1 MNKEEQIKEWFKKTD
16 YYSLSILKTISNY
29 KDLLKKYSENWEK
42 IISIPMYKRFI
53 SVINLFNST
62 NIDNSEVYL
71 LILDISYLFG
81 VIIGSQ
87 KMFFTTLRETIIK
100 KNRDYGSSFD
110 KSVNK
115 FGWIYVAIELDKKK
129 NRLHSLLKNK
139 EKPNYESIEDTLLDI
154 AGYCVLSLIYLEN
167 KGAKQ

>member
-1 MNKEEQIKEWFKKTD
+1 MMNKEQEIKEWFEKNNEAMIINAFELNKNFFNIKENYLLLLHLID
-16 YYSLSILKTISNY
+16 RLSCENIDIDLMRYICLAFLVY
-29 KDLLKKYSENWEK
+29 KDKYLSTIYGGSCEELK
-42 IISIPMYKRFI
+42 
-53 SVINLFNST
+53 
-62 NIDNSEVYL
+62 
-71 LILDISYLFG
+71 G
-81 VIIGSQ
+81 
-87 KMFFTTLRETIIK
+87 TLIK

-167 KGAKQ
+167 KELK

>member
-1 MNKEEQIKEWFKKTD
+1 MVFILIIQDRSFNKSFTDVYSTLEE
-16 YYSLSILKTISNY
+16 
-29 KDLLKKYSENWEK
+29 
-42 IISIPMYKRFI
+42 
-53 SVINLFNST
+53 
-62 NIDNSEVYL
+62 
-71 LILDISYLFG
+71 
-81 VIIGSQ
+81 
-87 KMFFTTLRETIIK
+87 TLIK
-100 KNRDYGSSFD
+100 KNCDYGSSFD

-167 KGAKQ
+167 KEA

>member
-1 MNKEEQIKEWFKKTD
+1 MNKEQQIKEWFKKNKTLIYMQSLVRIFD
-16 YYSLSILKTISNY
+16 VEEMSISELYQKLGRSINIYYNGKHKCCIQAHTLYIICLIRLVL
-29 KDLLKKYSENWEK
+29 DKYFSKSFND
-42 IISIPMYKRFI
+42 
-53 SVINLFNST
+53 VLF
-62 NIDNSEVYL
+62 
-71 LILDISYLFG
+71 
-81 VIIGSQ
+81 
-87 KMFFTTLRETIIK
+87 TLEDTLIK
-100 KNRDYGSSFD
+100 KNSDYGSSFD

-167 KGAKQ
+167 KEIKK

>member
-1 MNKEEQIKEWFKKTD
+1 MNKEQQIKEWFEDRRYTLLNQTITSIKKEKEKD
-16 YYSLSILKTISNY
+16 VRYYDFDNLNHVISLLSSIGTETNYNYSNSPIHIIVLKCLRNLVYYFDFDLDNTI
-29 KDLLKKYSENWEK
+29 DLLKN
-42 IISIPMYKRFI
+42 
-53 SVINLFNST
+53 
-62 NIDNSEVYL
+62 
-71 LILDISYLFG
+71 
-81 VIIGSQ
+81 
-87 KMFFTTLRETIIK
+87 TLIK

-167 KGAKQ
+167 KEA

>member
-1 MNKEEQIKEWFKKTD
+1 MNKKEQIKEWFEKNFEYNIKNINLTKELYIFEDDNDKKNRLCID
-16 YYSLSILKTISNY
+16 YFC
-29 KDLLKKYSENWEK
+29 LLKIINKIQNNQKFDVFIHNLINRIGCNLQIYFREGNFFYILEN
-42 IISIPMYKRFI
+42 
-53 SVINLFNST
+53 
-62 NIDNSEVYL
+62 
-71 LILDISYLFG
+71 
-81 VIIGSQ
+81 
-87 KMFFTTLRETIIK
+87 TLIK

-167 KGAKQ
+167 KELKQC

>member
-1 MNKEEQIKEWFKKTD
+1 MNKENQIKEWFEKNFEYNIKNINLTKEMYIFEDDNDKKNRLCID
-16 YYSLSILKTISNY
+16 YFC
-29 KDLLKKYSENWEK
+29 LLKIINKIQNNQEFDIYLRNLINRIGCNLQVYFGEGNFFYILEN
-42 IISIPMYKRFI
+42 
-53 SVINLFNST
+53 
-62 NIDNSEVYL
+62 
-71 LILDISYLFG
+71 IL
-81 VIIGSQ
+81 
-87 KMFFTTLRETIIK
+87 IK

-115 FGWIYVAIELDKKK
+115 FGWVYVAIELDKKK

-167 KGAKQ
+167 KELSND